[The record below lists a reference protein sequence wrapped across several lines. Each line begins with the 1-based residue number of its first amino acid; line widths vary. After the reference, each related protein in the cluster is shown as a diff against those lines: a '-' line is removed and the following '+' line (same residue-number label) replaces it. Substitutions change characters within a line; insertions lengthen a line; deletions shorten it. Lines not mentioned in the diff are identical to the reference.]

1 MKWAALFPVVLIGYG
16 IVTSVPW
23 LFNLIGLALFVALV
37 REGGKYVIPWPKVR
51 RLMLLDKID
60 NPSPTGV
67 PEGVE
72 TEEHQVRRTLVEDR
86 PGHWKV
92 VWHNREDDES

>member
-37 REGGKYVIPWPKVR
+37 REGGRYVIPWSGVR
-51 RLMLLDKID
+51 RWLRLNKIE
-60 NPSPTGV
+60 NPSPPPPGDA
-67 PEGVE
+67 PE
-72 TEEHQVRRTLVEDR
+72 TAKYLFTEDR
-86 PGHWKV
+86 PGHWAV
-92 VWHNREDDES
+92 TRNPDWRDLT